1 MSRQMTGAQIVTVA
15 VGGLAAAVFG
25 VLAIRMFVHMLRE
38 KTFPRFAYY
47 VGPLGLL
54 VLIWTMIG

>member
-1 MSRQMTGAQIVTVA
+1 MTGVELMTVS

-25 VLAIRMFVHMLRE
+25 VLAIRMFVQMLRE

-47 VGPLGLL
+47 VGPLGLVL
-54 VLIWTMIG
+54 LIWTMVG